1 MRSRQHVN
9 TGRLDTQ
16 FNIPNYFLFIPISGN
31 AIVFSVLLY
40 GLYIIKGFEVIT
52 AVIWR
57 FLNKT
62 ELNQS
67 VCMIMCF
74 MCYFDCVCAE

>member
-1 MRSRQHVN
+1 MRSRQHAN

-16 FNIPNYFLFIPISGN
+16 FNIPNYFLFIQICGN
-31 AIVFSVLLY
+31 AIVFFVLLY

-57 FLNKT
+57 FIKKKRI
-62 ELNQS
+62 EP
-67 VCMIMCF
+67 VCVYDYVF
-74 MCYFDCVCAE
+74 CVLF